1 VGVGK
6 ARARGDRG
14 EKIRGATGKSR
25 WCWILPRG
33 VIGEVRPCSG
43 KPIVTSRRAL
53 CLRGAGNI
61 LSGGEE
67 HDVPHVVVGC
77 STFGNIVG
85 ENLVFEFAL
94 VLRVV

>member
-1 VGVGK
+1 MGVGK
-6 ARARGDRG
+6 ARARGGRG
-14 EKIRGATGKSR
+14 EKIWGTTGKSR

-33 VIGEVRPCSG
+33 VIGEVRPCPG
-43 KPIVTSRRAL
+43 TPIVTSRQAL
-53 CLRGAGNI
+53 RLRGAGNF

-67 HDVPHVVVGC
+67 HAMPHVVVGC
-77 STFGNIVG
+77 STFGSIVG